1 MFTSFGAWTDSIG
14 AWAESS
20 TLLTVYAG
28 IVALLMLSSEIGLQ
42 LGRFNNRHLPETNR
56 KPLGGGIT
64 GAVAGLLAFML
75 AFTFGNAASRFQD
88 RKQLVVT
95 EANAIGT
102 AYLRTQLV
110 EDPQGAAIRQLLQ
123 RYIDDRANVNRLETE
138 GGLSQA
144 IARSEE
150 IHTRMWAEV
159 SELARKYPDSVAVGL
174 LVSAVNDVIDMHGNR
189 IAVGLRARIPQ
200 SIWVTIFFM
209 AIMSTALMG
218 YDMGLSSGRSALAR
232 LAMVATFS
240 AVVLLIIDLDRVHQT
255 LFSVSQEAMIDL
267 QRGLGKGTP

>member
-20 TLLTVYAG
+20 TLLAVYAA
-28 IVALLMLSSEIGLQ
+28 IVALLMLTSEFGLQ
-42 LGRFNNRHLPETNR
+42 LGRFNNRHIPEGDR
-56 KPLGGGIT
+56 KSLGGGIT

-88 RKQLVVT
+88 RKQLVVA

-110 EDPQGAAIRQLLQ
+110 DDPQGAAIRQLLR
-123 RYIDDRANVNRLETE
+123 RYVEDRANVTRLETE

-144 IARSEE
+144 IARAEE
-150 IHTRMWAEV
+150 THAEMWAQV
-159 SELARKYPDSVAVGL
+159 SELARKYPDSVVVGL
-174 LVSAVNDVIDMHGNR
+174 LVSAINDVIDMHGNR

-200 SIWVTIFFM
+200 SIWLTIFFM
-209 AIMSTALMG
+209 AIMSTTLMG

-255 LFSVSQEAMIDL
+255 LFSISQEAMTDL
-267 QRGLGKGTP
+267 QRGVGKVTP